1 MGMGHRVYR
10 VLDPRAPHL
19 RRMAIRLSSRIGEPK
34 WIRMSER
41 IAKLVRERK
50 GLNANVDFYSATV
63 YYSIGIPPGCLPP
76 FSPLPAVAAGWPR
89 FWNKW
94 RITRCTGR

>member
-50 GLNANVDFYSATV
+50 GLNANVDF
-63 YYSIGIPPGCLPP
+63 IPPRFITASGSHQAVYRHFLHC
-76 FSPLPAVAAGWPR
+76 PL
-89 FWNKW
+89 
-94 RITRCTGR
+94 